1 MKKPKIEYTKQ
12 VCEKMFN
19 SIENPNWRIFKSI
32 DKDGICTQNKCNISS
47 PEKLF
52 KFIQHTKPQK
62 LYVSVST
69 FLSPTTNH
77 GNLSNQK
84 ITQEDGHYFYP
95 RAGFVIK
102 DNLIISSYFFV
113 DIDDDNLD
121 IAQEDTRRIIN
132 HMDTL
137 RDYKLHSLQFSGS
150 NGFHLIYK
158 DLNMPKMPNPIERI
172 KVLKKRKGLLAK
184 ELIQLG
190 LQTMDNN
197 HINIMQ
203 DIYRVY
209 AIPNS
214 FKPNGNV
221 VTPLDKEEFMTKEID
236 HILRSRNLTRAEKRR
251 AIEGKPNEKQVAS
264 DEYKTSSQPYQT
276 EERDGLSSLSFYY
289 EFMDNMVNGLKNNY
303 VTVIKK
309 HKKRFNLNLLKSLQQ
324 SYNLSDFYIVNI
336 GNYIYAYNF
345 KLLQY
350 GRLLKVLRRAKSE
363 NLPFF
368 CTRRHI
374 PIQISDSVNKDGSIK
389 EKRYHIGVLE
399 SKYGLYSHHSR
410 THSKRF
416 DLSYNHMS
424 GKENNLMIMKVN

>member
-1 MKKPKIEYTKQ
+1 MIEYTKEI
-12 VCEKMFN
+12 CEKMFN
-19 SIENPNWRIFKSI
+19 SIENPSWRIFKAI
-32 DKDGICTQNKCNISS
+32 DKDGICTQNKSNISS

-95 RAGFVIK
+95 RAGFVVK
-102 DNLIISSYFFV
+102 DNLLIDSYFFV
-113 DIDDDNLD
+113 DIDDDDLD
-121 IAQEDTRRIIN
+121 IAQEDTRKIIN

-158 DLNMPKMPNPIERI
+158 DLNMPKISNPTERI

-203 DIYRVY
+203 DAYRVY
-209 AIPNS
+209 AIPYS

-221 VTPLDKEEFMTKEID
+221 VTPLDKEEFMTKEIN
-236 HILRSRNLTRAEKRR
+236 HILRSRHLTRAERRR
-251 AIEGKPNEKQVAS
+251 AIEGKPNDLKVAS
-264 DEYKTSSQPYQT
+264 DEYKTSSQPYQGK
-276 EERDGLSSLSFYY
+276 ERDGLISSSFYY

-309 HKKRFNLNLLKSLQQ
+309 HKKRFNLSTLKQLQQ

-336 GNYIYAYNF
+336 GNYVYAYNF

-350 GRLLKVLRRAKSE
+350 GRLLKVLRKAKSE

-374 PIQISDSVNKDGSIK
+374 PMQTSYSVNNNGSMRDK
-389 EKRYHIGVLE
+389 VFNIGILK
-399 SKYGLYSHHSR
+399 SNHGLYHHHSR
-410 THSKRF
+410 THCKRF
-416 DLSYNHMS
+416 GLSYSHMS
-424 GKENNLMIMKVN
+424 GKENNLMIMQVN